1 MTNALSTE
9 DLRRW
14 LDHFGAAVLAQAD
27 ELDELDSATGDG
39 EHGSNLKRGVE
50 ALEPVL
56 ADSAYD
62 DVRALLDAVGM
73 AVVNSV
79 GGASGALYGTVF
91 LRLSD
96 EGDGVDRLDL
106 ARLSRG
112 FASAAAGIGELG
124 RTQPGDK
131 TLLDAIAPAV
141 EALQRAE
148 ATGADLTTATEQA
161 AAAAAAGRDAT
172 AAMTARVGRGS
183 YLGDRSM
190 GHVDAGATSMAQL
203 FQSLHAVAAAGSPPA
218 AAP

>member
-1 MTNALSTE
+1 MTTALSTE

-14 LDHFGAAVLAQAD
+14 LDHFGSAVLVRAD
-27 ELDELDSATGDG
+27 ELDELDAATGDG

-50 ALEPVL
+50 ALKPVL
-56 ADSAYD
+56 AETYGDA
-62 DVRALLDAVGM
+62 RALLDAVGM
-73 AVVNSV
+73 AIVNSV

-106 ARLSRG
+106 PRLSRG
-112 FASAAAGIGELG
+112 FASAASGIGELG

-141 EALQRAE
+141 EALQRSE
-148 ATGADLTTATEQA
+148 AAGADLAQATEQA
-161 AAAAAAGRDAT
+161 AAAAEAGRDAT

-183 YLGDRSM
+183 YLGDRSL

-203 FQSLHAVAAAGSPPA
+203 FRSLHAIAAGS
-218 AAP
+218 